1 MKEYRNLVVVNYVIG
16 FIGIFLLAG
25 LFTVFLINSYKSAQS
40 RESENLGVLA
50 STAASSTQTLVDTL
64 LMTMRF
70 LDEWIEVNPDID
82 PRFDPDFN
90 RLIDVYRNHT
100 GNRIDIR
107 MVTESGGLYFFPST
121 DIAPLSEV
129 RDREYFRTQDF
140 LPYHYL
146 YFATPVLSRITGN
159 WGIPVTYKINK
170 NKYGIFFLFAMIEFK
185 VFDELFSDMIQGSLE
200 SVSIVREDHTLLM
213 RSPFNEGI
221 LGTAYS
227 FPESD
232 DSPVVFESLLPDEGR
247 KIAYYRS
254 LERVPLGVL
263 IEENYSDLNQN
274 QRILL
279 VFQSIIGLM
288 ILCGYL
294 ILIIRTSRLIVYNN
308 SITEQLEKA
317 ARFDGLTDMRN
328 RSYFLERMNEEM
340 ERARRYNG
348 KLIQLNLD
356 IDHFKI
362 VNDTWGHQVGDTVL
376 KSMADVI
383 EKEIRVTDISGRIGG
398 EEFAVILTDTDIEK
412 GLEVAD
418 RIRTRSLSVTH
429 QEWKG
434 SFSIGLAEWKGKDET
449 LEQLMKR
456 ADEAMYEAKR
466 GGRNRVEVAPSG

>member
-25 LFTVFLINSYKSAQS
+25 LFTVFLVNGYKAAQA

-50 STAASSTQTLVDTL
+50 STVASRTQTLIDTL
-64 LMTMRF
+64 LVTMRF

-90 RLIDVYRNHT
+90 RLINVYRNHT

-107 MVTESGGLYFFPST
+107 MVTESGGLYHFPSL
-121 DIAPLSEV
+121 DPAPLAEV
-129 RDREYFRTQDF
+129 GDRDYFGIQES

-146 YFATPVLSRITGN
+146 YFGTPVISRVTGN

-170 NKYGIFFLFAMIEFK
+170 NKYGILFLFAVIEFK
-185 VFDELFSDMIQGSLE
+185 VFDELFQDMIQGSLE
-200 SVSIVREDHTLLM
+200 SVSIVREDHTVLM
-213 RSPFNEGI
+213 RSPFNESI
-221 LGTAYS
+221 LGTVYS
-227 FPESD
+227 FPEKD
-232 DSPVVFESLLPDEGR
+232 DGPVAFESLLPDTGR

-254 LERVPLGVL
+254 LERAPLGVL
-263 IEENYSDLNQN
+263 IEANYSELNHN

-279 VFQSIIGLM
+279 VFQSIIGCM

-294 ILIIRTSRLIVYNN
+294 ILIIRTSRLIQYNN

-317 ARFDGLTDMRN
+317 ARFDGLTGMRN
-328 RSYFLERMNEEM
+328 RTHFLERMNEEM
-340 ERARRYNG
+340 ERTRRNNS

-376 KSMADVI
+376 KSMADTI

-429 QEWKG
+429 QTWKG
-434 SFSIGLAEWKGKDET
+434 SFSIGLAEWKGTEET

-456 ADEAMYEAKR
+456 ADEAMYEAKN
-466 GGRNRVEVAPSG
+466 GGRNRVEVAP